1 MKKLTYKELRERH
14 QEETNK
20 LPIYWAFGSEQ
31 YEELK
36 KKLNIKN
43 DDELKEK
50 CFGIFGGIALKTDK
64 EKILE
69 TLKRHNEEEKKLFE
83 DDDFLQSAFEYEL
96 GNHEY
101 IITYDLSDTLRALG
115 ISYKEYQESERYQ
128 NIMEVAISNYR
139 EEMKKF
145 GW

>member
-1 MKKLTYKELRERH
+1 MFKLEIL
-14 QEETNK
+14 
-20 LPIYWAFGSEQ
+20 
-31 YEELK
+31 
-36 KKLNIKN
+36 
-43 DDELKEK
+43 D
-50 CFGIFGGIALKTDK
+50 DK

-69 TLKRHNEEEKKLFE
+69 TLKRHNEEENKLFE
-83 DDDFLQSAFEYEL
+83 NDDFLQSAFEYEL
-96 GNHEY
+96 ENHEY

-128 NIMEVAISNYR
+128 NIMKVAISNYR